1 MAPSGKRKIHK
12 HRCRWL
18 YQPRKVGRMY
28 SPKKWPRAVLL
39 CWQTG
44 KRIRTRECTPCLL
57 ARLITVQ
64 SPVVNSLLH
73 KRPLLRAEW
82 RERHGEG

>member
-1 MAPSGKRKIHK
+1 MRRRYK

-18 YQPRKVGRMY
+18 YQPKKKATEY
-28 SPKKWPRAVLL
+28 FKADQKAWPKAVLY

-44 KRIRTRECTPCLL
+44 KRIRERECTPCLL

-64 SPVVNSLLH
+64 SSMVNSLLH
-73 KRPLLRAEW
+73 KRPLTTAEW
-82 RERHGEG
+82 EKRHGG